1 MPEQLTIEPSLVEA
15 ELRRR
20 RQASEASE
28 RAEIERELAAKA
40 ARELELAEH
49 RAVVDQGVA
58 EGKAALEEAKP
69 LLATAG
75 RLIGELA
82 DVVAALQG
90 PNRLVQRG
98 HNMQVLAVGQGMIIP
113 ITLPNKLSIDAKQVV
128 MVFKAAHDLARL
140 ARVDPTNASLAG
152 AQHAHVRE

>member
-75 RLIGELA
+75 RLIGELGRCGR
-82 DVVAALQG
+82 G
-90 PNRLVQRG
+90 PAGPKSIGPARSQYAGLGGRPRYD
-98 HNMQVLAVGQGMIIP
+98 H
-113 ITLPNKLSIDAKQVV
+113 PNYSAEQVV
-128 MVFKAAHDLARL
+128 DR
-140 ARVDPTNASLAG
+140 R
-152 AQHAHVRE
+152 